1 MKIILIGFSTTGKST
16 ILKELKNVVSSDV
29 ILIDSDEEIS
39 KKYDSHIYNL
49 FIQNHDKF
57 DPIQRFKIMSEI
69 STKENLFIEE
79 LNFRKDN
86 YIVALGPNVH
96 TRSNWK
102 NYFDTKKP
110 FIIFLKAN
118 ACSVLDGLKRRET
131 DLVQEFGRHPAFG
144 NWNHGVIREY
154 SIATGDYQLLSDD
167 ISLNNISNLM
177 KVNEDYYE
185 QIADY
190 TIEATK
196 LFKWHT
202 DYDHQLKETLFEFIR
217 AKMTS

>member
-16 ILKELKNVVSSDV
+16 ILKELKEVVSSDV
-29 ILIDSDEEIS
+29 MLIDSDKEIS
-39 KKYDSHIYNL
+39 KNYDNRIYNL

-79 LNFRKDN
+79 LNFRKGN

-102 NYFDTKKP
+102 NYFETTRP

-118 ACSVLDGLKRRET
+118 AFSVLECLKFREK
-131 DLVQEFGRHPAFG
+131 DLIREFGSPPAFG

-154 SIATGDYQLLSDD
+154 NELTGDYQLLSNE
-167 ISLNNISNLM
+167 ISLKNISNLL

-196 LFKWHT
+196 LFEWHK
-202 DYDHQLKETLFEFIR
+202 DYDHKLKETLFEFIR
-217 AKMTS
+217 AKITS

>member
-1 MKIILIGFSTTGKST
+1 MKIILMGFSTTGKST
-16 ILKELKNVVSSDV
+16 ILKELKKVVSSNI
-29 ILIDSDEEIS
+29 ILIDSDKEIS
-39 KKYDSHIYNL
+39 KNYSERICNL

-79 LNFRKDN
+79 LNLLKGN

-96 TRSNWK
+96 IRSNWK
-102 NYFDTKKP
+102 NYFETKKP

-118 ACSVLDGLKRRET
+118 ACSVLEGLKFREKK
-131 DLVQEFGRHPAFG
+131 LFHEFGRHPAFG

-154 SIATGDYQLLSDD
+154 NKATGDYQLLSDD
-167 ISLNNISNLM
+167 ISLYNISNLM

-185 QIADY
+185 QISDY
-190 TIEATK
+190 TLEATK
-196 LFKWHT
+196 LFERHK
-202 DYDHQLKETLFEFIR
+202 DYDEKVKETLFEFIR
-217 AKMTS
+217 AKMSG